1 MERLIAA
8 LEKNTEAQNA
18 VAGSVNDLLVVIEQ
32 GLDEDFDNDPLFPRT
47 LHS

>member
-8 LEKNTEAQNA
+8 LERNTEAQNA

-32 GLDEDFDNDPLFPRT
+32 GLDEDFNDDPLFPPA